1 MKKQMKMSGIGFY
14 VLVLAVIFVAV
25 YFSGNIER
33 NSGDSYSIS
42 SLKNDAGKN
51 NITSVSIDQNQEIP
65 TGEVTVKLKSGKV
78 VDFYVSDVKE
88 AQKILDENIIGYN
101 NITSIWSWIFGD
113 IFPVF
118 FPVSTV
124 CKFRRR
130 QCQNDEFRKE
140 QSKEN

>member
-42 SLKNDAGKN
+42 SLKNDADKN

-88 AQKILDENIIGYN
+88 AQKILDDANVSYRLN
-101 NITSIWSWIFGD
+101 DVKKTSWVI
-113 IFPVF
+113 V
-118 FPVSTV
+118 
-124 CKFRRR
+124 
-130 QCQNDEFRKE
+130 
-140 QSKEN
+140 